1 MGNLPK
7 WREMDR
13 KRPHQPE
20 RFASYTE
27 MIDDDGHVY
36 GFRLPDGQ
44 VFKTDEEG
52 GWYDEYRNYYDANGN
67 PANPPA
73 FGDDDDFED
82 GDHDSLLDDYDFQED
97 DLNSVDYS
105 DVQNLVDIET
115 KVDQLRK
122 QVGQSSFRLFIA
134 SLPSWANEYKLRAFF
149 CEGRQIKNISIVV
162 SSHPNNDRR
171 KEATI
176 TLTDLEDAI
185 ECVRKHRKRLE
196 NSWDIFIEVE
206 KLGVDSDEEYED
218 ISGNQQRP
226 TTSNRRPPHGR
237 NNEFRRNQ
245 PEVVIERA
253 KKTEQ
258 EQPAVQ
264 AKPTNPPKPQEQ
276 KQQNEQRQ
284 QVRVEETKV
293 QSQPIEKP
301 KVQNTEATTKPNE
314 SQPKA
319 PAPKESSVRTIS
331 TQPPKVE
338 KLVGPQE
345 ATLSTWDIPLVKKS
359 QKKTSK

>member
-185 ECVRKHRKRLE
+185 ECVRKHRKV
-196 NSWDIFIEVE
+196 SVPY
-206 KLGVDSDEEYED
+206 EEL
-218 ISGNQQRP
+218 NCL
-226 TTSNRRPPHGR
+226 
-237 NNEFRRNQ
+237 FRRDWRTAGISSLRWRSLASIAMKSMRIFQEINKDQQ
-245 PEVVIERA
+245 PQ
-253 KKTEQ
+253 TEDLLM
-258 EQPAVQ
+258 EEI
-264 AKPTNPPKPQEQ
+264 TNS
-276 KQQNEQRQ
+276 
-284 QVRVEETKV
+284 EETSLK
-293 QSQPIEKP
+293 
-301 KVQNTEATTKPNE
+301 
-314 SQPKA
+314 
-319 PAPKESSVRTIS
+319 
-331 TQPPKVE
+331 
-338 KLVGPQE
+338 
-345 ATLSTWDIPLVKKS
+345 W
-359 QKKTSK
+359 